1 MSRQSVAS
9 DSWNVYH
16 TTVNPIIPEDTPII
30 WVSNVPFA
38 LDESIT
44 GFPVNTI
51 RSLPS
56 DGIVM
61 TVIGPREYTGKTTFP
76 AAKFPLTI
84 DQGFCS
90 SDEYESQLA
99 PHVSA
104 CLVDTIVGDKLLNVT
119 IWFGTNEPW
128 VALYEQANAKLATLV
143 PG

>member
-1 MSRQSVAS
+1 MYRQLVAS
-9 DSWNVYH
+9 DSWNVVL

-38 LDESIT
+38 LNESIT

-51 RSLPS
+51 RNLPS

-61 TVIGPREYTGKTTFP
+61 TVIGLREYTGETTFP

-104 CLVDTIVGDKLLNVT
+104 CLVDTMVGDKLLNVT
-119 IWFGTNEPW
+119 VWFGTNEPSA
-128 VALYEQANAKLATLV
+128 ALYEQANEELATLIR
-143 PG
+143 G